1 MSSTH
6 ELLATT
12 HSNSRL
18 ADPEGALGTLLP
30 PGSFFFFNFMQFF
43 SEKMGTGAGYTIS
56 PSVAQNVHSFMRT
69 LRKID
74 QK

>member
-12 HSNSRL
+12 HSNSPL
-18 ADPEGALGTLLP
+18 ADPEGVLGTLLL
-30 PGSFFFFNFMQFF
+30 PGSIFFFNFMQFF
-43 SEKMGTGAGYTIS
+43 PEKMGNDAGYTIS
-56 PSVAQNVHSFMRT
+56 QSVAQNVHSFMRT